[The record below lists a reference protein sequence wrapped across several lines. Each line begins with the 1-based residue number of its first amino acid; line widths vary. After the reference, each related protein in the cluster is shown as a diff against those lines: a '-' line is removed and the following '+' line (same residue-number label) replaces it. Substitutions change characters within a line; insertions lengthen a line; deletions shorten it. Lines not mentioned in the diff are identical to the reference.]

1 MAALTDLTWQQLQ
14 AELPTGTIT
23 VVSGKVVIDTSLV
36 TANTID
42 ALTDTGVVKFFSML
56 FSAANKAQT
65 EANLTQV
72 VVGEKLA
79 AFKPATIGT
88 GVAGYIPLTRTFV
101 CRSELATAT
110 VILGTNE

>member
-1 MAALTDLTWQQLQ
+1 MAALNDLTWQQLQ
-14 AELPTGTIT
+14 AELPVGAIT
-23 VVSGKVVIDTSLV
+23 VVTGKVVIDTSLI
-36 TANTID
+36 TGNTID
-42 ALTDTGVVKFFSML
+42 AMTDPGVVKFFSML
-56 FSAANKAQT
+56 FTAANKAQS
-65 EANLTQV
+65 EANLTQ

-88 GVAGYIPLTRTFV
+88 GVAGYIPLTRSFV